1 MTYHFPAL
9 GSASDWLKQISLA
22 AQPIRSTTQLWVVTR
37 HQYGVYALVPQS
49 SFFVQTSG
57 GVAKCRAFPRAKF
70 ARAVFCVVIQ
80 HSHQRKRGRALREDT
95 IAAAGMVE

>member
-1 MTYHFPAL
+1 MTCHFPAL
-9 GSASDWLKQISLA
+9 GSATDWLKQISIA

-37 HQYGVYALVPQS
+37 HEYGIYALVPQS

-57 GVAKCRAFPRAKF
+57 GVAKCRAFPPAKF

-80 HSHQRKRGRALREDT
+80 HSSPKE
-95 IAAAGMVE
+95 